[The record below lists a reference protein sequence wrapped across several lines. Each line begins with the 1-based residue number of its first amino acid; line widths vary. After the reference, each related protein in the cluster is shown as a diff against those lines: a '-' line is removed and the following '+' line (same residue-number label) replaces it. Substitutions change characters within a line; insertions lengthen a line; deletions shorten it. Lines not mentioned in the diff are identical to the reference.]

1 MDEKTGEKM
10 GSRELGLVLGQQ
22 ILGVEDLHYGLW
34 DADLEL
40 KLSNLDKAQQRYTD
54 FLISAL
60 PPSEPG
66 PVRVLDIGCG
76 TGHVLGQLL
85 GRGYLADGLV
95 PSASLAKL
103 VRKHQAEHPGKESH
117 FFECRFEDFPFA
129 EHAHKYDVALFS
141 ESFQYISMEVSFELL
156 QRILKPG
163 GHLVICDFFKTEH
176 HGDGGPGDGSFGG
189 GHPMAEFYRK
199 VKTTPFELIRDEDIT
214 KRVSPNLQLVN
225 DLLLYKIKPVG
236 LTLDKYLSDN
246 YPKLTWL
253 AKKLLRKKLD
263 KMNYKYFAGNRSKE
277 TFERYKTY
285 HLLVCKLK
293 G

>member
-1 MDEKTGEKM
+1 MN
-10 GSRELGLVLGQQ
+10 SRELGLVLAQQ

-34 DADLEL
+34 EPDLEL
-40 KLSNLDKAQQRYTD
+40 KLGNLDAAQQRYTD
-54 FLISAL
+54 FLIAAL
-60 PPSEPG
+60 PPPQPA

-85 GRGYLADGLV
+85 QRGYHADGLV

-103 VRKHQAEHPGKESH
+103 VRKHQAEHPGKPSH
-117 FFECRFEDFPFA
+117 LFECRFEDFPVG

-141 ESFQYISMEVSFELL
+141 ESFQYMSMDVSFELL
-156 QRILKPG
+156 QKILKPG
-163 GHLVICDFFKTEH
+163 GRLVICDFFKTAH

-199 VKTTPFELIRDEDIT
+199 VQTTPFELVRDEDIT
-214 KRVSPNLQLVN
+214 TRVSPNLQLVN
-225 DLLLYKIKPVG
+225 DLLLNTIKPVG
-236 LTLDKYLSDN
+236 MTLDKYLSDN
-246 YPKLTWL
+246 YPKLTWI

-263 KMNYKYFAGNRSKE
+263 KANYKYFAGNRSKE

-285 HLLVCKLK
+285 HLLVCQQKD
-293 G
+293 

>member
-1 MDEKTGEKM
+1 MH
-10 GSRELGLVLGQQ
+10 SRELGLVLTQQ

-34 DADLEL
+34 DPDLEL
-40 KLSNLDKAQQRYTD
+40 KLSNLDKAQQRYTN
-54 FLISAL
+54 FLIGAL
-60 PPSEPG
+60 PPPQPG

-76 TGHVLGQLL
+76 TGHVLNQLL
-85 GRGYLADGLV
+85 QRGYQADGLV

-103 VRKHQAEHPGKESH
+103 VCKHQEQHPGKPSRL
-117 FFECRFEDFPFA
+117 FECRFEDFPA
-129 EHAHKYDVALFS
+129 DENAHKYDVALFS
-141 ESFQYISMEVSFELL
+141 ESFQYISMEASFALL
-156 QRILKPG
+156 QKILKPG
-163 GHLVICDFFKTEH
+163 GRLVICDFFKTAY

-199 VKTTPFELIRDEDIT
+199 VQTTPFELVRDEDIT
-214 KRVSPNLQLVN
+214 ARVSPNLQLVN
-225 DLLLYKIKPVG
+225 DLLLNTIKPVG

-246 YPKLTWL
+246 YPNLTWI

-263 KMNYKYFAGNRSKE
+263 KVNYKYFAGNRSKE

-285 HLLVCKLK
+285 HLMVCQLK